1 MSFAEKIDNDLRQ
14 AMLAREKEKLE
25 AIRAVKTAFVLARSD
40 KGAGSV
46 LTEPEEI
53 KIMQKLV
60 KQRKESAAIYKD
72 QNRKDLYDKEMIE
85 AAVIEAYLPVQMN
98 EAEIKKIVQRI
109 ITETSALGMKDMG
122 KVMAA
127 ATKEL
132 AGKADGKIIS
142 GIVKELLA

>member
-1 MSFAEKIDNDLRQ
+1 MPFKEKIDFDLKQ
-14 AMLAREKEKLE
+14 AMLAKQKEKLE

-46 LTEPEEI
+46 LTEAEEI

-72 QNRKDLYDKEMIE
+72 QNRLDLYDREMVE
-85 AAVIEAYLPVQMN
+85 AAVIEAYLPAQMD
-98 EAEIKKIVQRI
+98 ETEIKKIVKRI
-109 ITETSALGMKDMG
+109 ISETSAQGMKDMG

-127 ATKEL
+127 ASKEL
-132 AGKADGKIIS
+132 AGKADGKVIS
-142 GIVKELLA
+142 GIVKELLS